1 MKLSQVCWYSAMMK
15 HTRESRDMGWDTG
28 WREPPPESEEQN
40 GKAANKVQ
48 TKVTGWHKFKSHR
61 EREPKG
67 EGQDVAER
75 GER

>member
-1 MKLSQVCWYSAMMK
+1 
-15 HTRESRDMGWDTG
+15 MGWDTG

>member
-1 MKLSQVCWYSAMMK
+1 VERTS
-15 HTRESRDMGWDTG
+15 TRIGGAE
-28 WREPPPESEEQN
+28 
-40 GKAANKVQ
+40 GKAANKVK

-61 EREPKG
+61 KREPKG